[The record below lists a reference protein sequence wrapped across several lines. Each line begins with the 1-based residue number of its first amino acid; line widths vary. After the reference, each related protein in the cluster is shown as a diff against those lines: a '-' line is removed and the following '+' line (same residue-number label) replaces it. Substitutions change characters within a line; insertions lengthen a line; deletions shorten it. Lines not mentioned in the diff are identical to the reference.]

1 MENLSVAVG
10 TDHYYLV
17 TYVDSNSSPVP
28 LVSLSNAVWVV
39 SDNSDVTKITKN
51 ITNSGIVVSD
61 AAAGQMLITLSN
73 ADTAPPVGSATVNV
87 VLKHEL
93 RLYFGDGTTEVP
105 LDFSGT
111 FTILKSTTLGVT

>member
-1 MENLSVAVG
+1 MENLEVVVG

-17 TYVDSNSSPVP
+17 TYVDSNSDPVP

-39 SDNSDVTKITKN
+39 SDNSDVVKITK
-51 ITNSGIVVSD
+51 TLTTSGIVVSD
-61 AAAGQMLITLSN
+61 EGAGQMLITILS
-73 ADTAPPVGSATVNV
+73 ADTLPPVGSATADV

-93 RLYFGDGTTEVP
+93 RLYFGDGTSEVP

-111 FTILKSTTLGVT
+111 FTILKSVTLGVT